1 MPLLKSFPGK
11 PNQLIKNGVGI
22 IEIGIGIQI
31 EIAIE
36 RT

>member
-1 MPLLKSFPGK
+1 MPLQKSSPGK

-22 IEIGIGIQI
+22 IEIGIQI